1 MSRQLNC
8 EIIRDLLPSYAD
20 GQTSDITNTAI
31 EEHISECRDCADML
45 RRMKEPEEDI
55 LSQKEEIN
63 YLKKVKKS
71 KRLTAWI
78 AVVSTLVIGL
88 ITAGLFIFV
97 RGTAADLS
105 AHAVNVQVDGNAVY
119 VDGVLTSSGEGVA
132 RVTFT
137 EKDGVV
143 DIKLFTAPIAP
154 FNRGSF
160 SETYTVKSNP
170 IKAVTG
176 DGLVLW
182 ENGER
187 ISNIAGRLYAAKN
200 PYVGNMS
207 ANQKIANIIGLNERY
222 GAYKNELQTSKEPY
236 GWIVILEEPVAMP
249 QDTRVRQKML
259 SDACLMIAAVDNL
272 NTVTWRYENGSGQQE
287 YTVNEKA
294 ASEFAGADIKSFAE
308 SASKMEKLVKVVR

>member
-20 GQTSDITNTAI
+20 GQTSHITNTAI
-31 EEHISECRDCADML
+31 EGHISECRDCADML

-78 AVVSTLVIGL
+78 AVVSTLVIG
-88 ITAGLFIFV
+88 IIVAYLFVFV

-105 AHAVNVQVDGNAVY
+105 SHAVNVKVEDNVVY
-119 VDGVLTSSGEGVA
+119 VNGDLVSSGEGVA

-176 DGLVLW
+176 GGLVLW
-182 ENGER
+182 ENGEK

-259 SDACLMIAAVDNL
+259 
-272 NTVTWRYENGSGQQE
+272 
-287 YTVNEKA
+287 
-294 ASEFAGADIKSFAE
+294 
-308 SASKMEKLVKVVR
+308 

>member
-78 AVVSTLVIGL
+78 STAIALVIGL
-88 ITAGLFIFV
+88 IAAGLFIFV

-176 DGLVLW
+176 GGLVLW
-182 ENGER
+182 ENGEK

-259 SDACLMIAAVDNL
+259 SDACIMIAAVD
-272 NTVTWRYENGSGQQE
+272 
-287 YTVNEKA
+287 KA
-294 ASEFAGADIKSFAE
+294 ASEFAGAEIKSFAE